1 MTLVLVRLMYRI
13 KIQTYLQQHIVLFF
27 SGFEV
32 NQPPYAFSVNLTQ
45 LKTFSYKKIHF
56 LNCLFEILYKA
67 NSFRQILP
75 IIPLACQNCLKI
87 SCQWP
92 FTCTVHMY
100 CNEKKSYTRPSGE
113 IILRMTERERVHC
126 GRICCIERTRGV
138 LVEYGGGGGGQ
149 PQTQGTCLRA
159 VWVVTGWDIA
169 TVVTGK
175 LQIQGTQRTRV
186 SRAV

>member
-1 MTLVLVRLMYRI
+1 
-13 KIQTYLQQHIVLFF
+13 
-27 SGFEV
+27 
-32 NQPPYAFSVNLTQ
+32 
-45 LKTFSYKKIHF
+45 
-56 LNCLFEILYKA
+56 
-67 NSFRQILP
+67 
-75 IIPLACQNCLKI
+75 
-87 SCQWP
+87 
-92 FTCTVHMY
+92 MY

-138 LVEYGGGGGGQ
+138 LVEYGGGGGQ
-149 PQTQGTCLRA
+149 PQTQGTCFRA